1 MSYTLKGLKA
11 KTAAQLKEIAAGIQ
25 HDAVKG
31 YTQMNKDHLIKSICT
46 ALNIHMHEHVE
57 VEGLD
62 RSTLKSKIRALKK
75 ERDQALKAQDHG
87 KLKTVRHDI
96 KEFKKKLRKAVA

>member
-1 MSYTLKGLKA
+1 
-11 KTAAQLKEIAAGIQ
+11 
-25 HDAVKG
+25 
-31 YTQMNKDHLIKSICT
+31 
-46 ALNIHMHEHVE
+46 